1 MIIFLVLN
9 TNESSWEIDAL
20 SFLKNRAY
28 AFNGRIMRWL
38 KEKLRILISSKKIL
52 HKTYFRISFWIQS
65 SLPMNNKLI
74 VDSESWL
81 MNGEGNKALNLNFE
95 FTNWCM

>member
-52 HKTYFRISFWIQS
+52 HKTYFRSEFQKRTIS
-65 SLPMNNKLI
+65 
-74 VDSESWL
+74 
-81 MNGEGNKALNLNFE
+81 
-95 FTNWCM
+95 

>member
-1 MIIFLVLN
+1 MIIFPVLN

-38 KEKLRILISSKKIL
+38 KEKLRILISSKKKSYTRPIL
-52 HKTYFRISFWIQS
+52 
-65 SLPMNNKLI
+65 
-74 VDSESWL
+74 
-81 MNGEGNKALNLNFE
+81 E
-95 FTNWCM
+95 FLFGFNPHYQ